1 MRNNTGGIFTGAP
14 LTTVRSRV
22 MDEVPEALVM
32 EKIPDSPLRNMPA
45 G

>member
-1 MRNNTGGIFTGAP
+1 
-14 LTTVRSRV
+14 

-45 G
+45 GRYFGTTFVKSRIEK